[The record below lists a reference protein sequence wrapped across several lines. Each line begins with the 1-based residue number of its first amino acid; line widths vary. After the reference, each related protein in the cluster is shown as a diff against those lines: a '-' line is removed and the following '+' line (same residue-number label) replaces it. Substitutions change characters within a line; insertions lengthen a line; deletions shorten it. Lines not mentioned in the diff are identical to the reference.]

1 MKRGFVKVLTV
12 TAAMVSMLSM
22 SMTVCAA
29 ENYTVAQGDH
39 LMKIAQNKY
48 GDEAKWNV
56 IFEANKEAI
65 KEPTKIY
72 PGQVLVIP
80 DLAAETPAQ
89 LPAVQPEEAAP
100 VAPAAPE
107 AAPAPVAPAAPEVAA
122 PTVAEPEAAPAPA
135 APAVEPEA
143 ESAPAAPAVE
153 PEAESAPAGMTL
165 EEYGKDPEFQSILD
179 TQMQMFEGS
188 GIDVAV
194 VFQENTMAVIVTIA
208 DSSYLVDG
216 IEEALG
222 EALESVRPMVQE
234 LVVMIENE
242 LGNPGNCVVIYSYQT
257 TDGRVLAQKA
267 FTAK

>member
-107 AAPAPVAPAAPEVAA
+107 
-122 PTVAEPEAAPAPA
+122 
-135 APAVEPEA
+135 
-143 ESAPAAPAVE
+143 AAPAVE

>member
-1 MKRGFVKVLTV
+1 
-12 TAAMVSMLSM
+12 MVSMLSM

-107 AAPAPVAPAAPEVAA
+107 VAA
-122 PTVAEPEAAPAPA
+122 PTVAEPEAAP
-135 APAVEPEA
+135 
-143 ESAPAAPAVE
+143 APAAPAVE

>member
-89 LPAVQPEEAAP
+89 LPAVQQ
-100 VAPAAPE
+100 

-122 PTVAEPEAAPAPA
+122 PTVAEPEAVP
-135 APAVEPEA
+135 
-143 ESAPAAPAVE
+143 APAAPAVE

>member
-122 PTVAEPEAAPAPA
+122 PTVAEPEA
-135 APAVEPEA
+135 
-143 ESAPAAPAVE
+143 
-153 PEAESAPAGMTL
+153 ESAPAGMTL

>member
-1 MKRGFVKVLTV
+1 
-12 TAAMVSMLSM
+12 
-22 SMTVCAA
+22 MTVCAA

-107 AAPAPVAPAAPEVAA
+107 AAPAAPEVATPA
-122 PTVAEPEAAPAPA
+122 VAEPEAAPTPA

-143 ESAPAAPAVE
+143 V
-153 PEAESAPAGMTL
+153 SAPAGMTL

-179 TQMQMFEGS
+179 AQIQMFEGS
-188 GIDVAV
+188 GIDGAV
-194 VFQENTMAVIVTIA
+194 VFQENTMAVIVTIT

-216 IEEALG
+216 IEEALS

-234 LVVMIENE
+234 LVVMIEDE

>member
-89 LPAVQPEEAAP
+89 LPAVQPEEADP

-107 AAPAPVAPAAPEVAA
+107 
-122 PTVAEPEAAPAPA
+122 
-135 APAVEPEA
+135 
-143 ESAPAAPAVE
+143 AAPAVE

-194 VFQENTMAVIVTIA
+194 AFQQNTMAVIVTIT

-216 IEEALG
+216 IEEALS

-234 LVVMIENE
+234 LVVMIEDE

>member
-122 PTVAEPEAAPAPA
+122 PTVAEPEAVP
-135 APAVEPEA
+135 
-143 ESAPAAPAVE
+143 APAAPAVE

>member
-107 AAPAPVAPAAPEVAA
+107 AAPAPV
-122 PTVAEPEAAPAPA
+122 
-135 APAVEPEA
+135 
-143 ESAPAAPAVE
+143 APAAPAVE

>member
-100 VAPAAPE
+100 VAPAAP
-107 AAPAPVAPAAPEVAA
+107 
-122 PTVAEPEAAPAPA
+122 
-135 APAVEPEA
+135 
-143 ESAPAAPAVE
+143 
-153 PEAESAPAGMTL
+153 
-165 EEYGKDPEFQSILD
+165 
-179 TQMQMFEGS
+179 
-188 GIDVAV
+188 
-194 VFQENTMAVIVTIA
+194 
-208 DSSYLVDG
+208 
-216 IEEALG
+216 
-222 EALESVRPMVQE
+222 
-234 LVVMIENE
+234 
-242 LGNPGNCVVIYSYQT
+242 
-257 TDGRVLAQKA
+257 
-267 FTAK
+267 